1 MAHKEGDDHGGT
13 FLCEAFPEKR
23 VRVDGREREEGV
35 VRLAKRI
42 KLNMVV
48 GMEIRNERNVMK
60 ETKRVV
66 IGTRDEMS

>member
-1 MAHKEGDDHGGT
+1 
-13 FLCEAFPEKR
+13 
-23 VRVDGREREEGV
+23 VDGREREVGV

>member
-1 MAHKEGDDHGGT
+1 VAHKEGDDHGGT
-13 FLCEAFPEKR
+13 FLCEAFREKR
-23 VRVDGREREEGV
+23 VRVDGREREVGV